1 VLPRIILP
9 ICLVALLVAAIGY
22 PAMTAYSV
30 YTLSHRDEMHA
41 ADAIVVLGAAEYD
54 GRPSPVLQAR
64 LDHALYLYR
73 QGMAPVIITTGG
85 KRPGDVY
92 TEAQV
97 GSAYLAEHGVPRSR
111 LFEEDQGQSTYQSIS
126 RVAKIGGAHDV
137 HTVLLVSDPL
147 HSARV
152 QRMALD
158 LGFRAAYTSPD
169 SYLDLNRSTNTKLDQ
184 LVHETGALLAYEA
197 GISRD

>member
-1 VLPRIILP
+1 MLPRIILP

-30 YTLSHRDEMHA
+30 YNLSHRDEMHA

-85 KRPGDVY
+85 KRPGDLY

-111 LFEEDQGQSTYQSIS
+111 LFEEDQGQSTYQSITG
-126 RVAKIGGAHDV
+126 VARIGGAHDV

-158 LGFRAAYTSPD
+158 LGFQAAYTSPD
-169 SYLDLNRSTNTKLDQ
+169 SYLDLKRSTNTKLDE
-184 LVHETGALLAYEA
+184 LVHETGALLAYEV

>member
-1 VLPRIILP
+1 VLPRVILP
-9 ICLVALLVAAIGY
+9 ICLVALLIAAIGY
-22 PAMTAYSV
+22 PAATAFSV
-30 YTLSHRDEMHA
+30 YTLSHRDEMRP
-41 ADAIVVLGAAEYD
+41 ADALVVLGAAEYD
-54 GRPSPVLQAR
+54 GRPSPVLEAR
-64 LDHALYLYR
+64 LDHALYLNR

-85 KRPGDVY
+85 KQPGDVY
-92 TEAQV
+92 TEAEV

-111 LFEEDQGQSTYQSIS
+111 LFQEDQGQSTYQSMN
-126 RVAKIGGAHDV
+126 RVAQIGSQHEV

-169 SYLDLNRSTNTKLDQ
+169 SYLDLNRSTNTKLDE
-184 LVHETGALLAYEA
+184 LVHETGALLAYEL
-197 GISRD
+197 GISRG

>member
-1 VLPRIILP
+1 VLARVLIP
-9 ICLVALLVAAIGY
+9 IVLVALLVAAVGY
-22 PAMTAYSV
+22 PAMTAFSV

-54 GRPSPVLQAR
+54 GQPSPVLQAR

-73 QGMAPVIITTGG
+73 QGMAPFIITTGG
-85 KRPGDVY
+85 NRPGDVY
-92 TEAQV
+92 TEAAV
-97 GSAYLAEHGVPRSR
+97 GSEYLAQHGVPRGR
-111 LFEEDQGQSTYQSIS
+111 LFQEDQGQSTYESIS
-126 RVAKIGGAHDV
+126 RVAKIGGAH
-137 HTVLLVSDPL
+137 HLHSVLLVSDPL

-169 SYLDLNRSTNTKLDQ
+169 SYLDLNRSTNTKVDE
-184 LVHETGALLAYEA
+184 LVHETGALLAYEL
-197 GISRD
+197 GINRG

>member
-1 VLPRIILP
+1 VLARVLIP
-9 ICLVALLVAAIGY
+9 ISLVALLVAAVGY
-22 PAMTAYSV
+22 PAMTAFSV

-54 GRPSPVLQAR
+54 GQPSPVLQAR

-73 QGMAPVIITTGG
+73 QGMAPFIITTGG
-85 KRPGDVY
+85 NRPGDVY
-92 TEAQV
+92 TEAAV
-97 GSAYLAEHGVPRSR
+97 GSEYLAQHGVPRSR
-111 LFEEDQGQSTYQSIS
+111 LFQEDQGQSTYQSIS
-126 RVAKIGGAHDV
+126 RVAKIGGAHDL
-137 HTVLLVSDPL
+137 HSVLLVSDPL

-169 SYLDLNRSTNTKLDQ
+169 SYLDLNRSTNTKVDE
-184 LVHETGALLAYEA
+184 LVHETGALLAYEL
-197 GISRD
+197 GVNRG